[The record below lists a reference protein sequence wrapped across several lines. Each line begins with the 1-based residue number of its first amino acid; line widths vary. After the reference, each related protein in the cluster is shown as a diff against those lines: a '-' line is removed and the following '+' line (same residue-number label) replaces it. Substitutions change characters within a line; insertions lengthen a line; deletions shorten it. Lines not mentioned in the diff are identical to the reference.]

1 VLTRNQL
8 APGKLAPG
16 GISYFMAPVGAFQDG
31 DLVTV
36 TPTEAA
42 AKIFLYA
49 TIGEPPVGPDTP
61 DTPKGA
67 PLWTSQFAD
76 ELNEPGEREIVVTPL
91 LTADKTMM
99 DQNLYIAVYCPP
111 GSVASAFTIAFWDE
125 RGKFGII
132 PGLPDAAS
140 IAIFAVVACCACVI
154 SLVGVVFLV
163 LRLGRSGKHKPK
175 TPKHSKQDEEI
186 HLRNMSMQHQ
196 MHMQNMGMGVGMMQD
211 PHAQMQAN
219 DRAMQS
225 ARMTMATSDPGY
237 VVSQSQSPSPYDQTQ
252 IMNPYGGGD
261 AGGTYPSA
269 MQHLQQQQ
277 QQQPTMH
284 TFEAQQYAQQYGGQS
299 DQMYGGDFG
308 GNGGQTDVV
317 PLW

>member
-1 VLTRNQL
+1 
-8 APGKLAPG
+8 
-16 GISYFMAPVGAFQDG
+16 
-31 DLVTV
+31 
-36 TPTEAA
+36 
-42 AKIFLYA
+42 
-49 TIGEPPVGPDTP
+49 
-61 DTPKGA
+61 
-67 PLWTSQFAD
+67 
-76 ELNEPGEREIVVTPL
+76 
-91 LTADKTMM
+91 
-99 DQNLYIAVYCPP
+99 
-111 GSVASAFTIAFWDE
+111 
-125 RGKFGII
+125 
-132 PGLPDAAS
+132 
-140 IAIFAVVACCACVI
+140 
-154 SLVGVVFLV
+154 
-163 LRLGRSGKHKPK
+163 
-175 TPKHSKQDEEI
+175 
-186 HLRNMSMQHQ
+186 
-196 MHMQNMGMGVGMMQD
+196 MQNMGMGMGVMQD

-237 VVSQSQSPSPYDQTQ
+237 VVSQSQSPYDQTQ

-269 MQHLQQQQ
+269 MR